1 MRKQEEL
8 EERIRVA
15 MDHAAPNV
23 LDRILSSCEEQKGNV
38 IPMTTGKKNWKKQI
52 VSFVSAAAAV
62 CILFT
67 AAMVWQ
73 PWNQGAQAVD
83 SIVTLDVNPSVSLD
97 VDENEKVVAVNALNE
112 DGEAVIDGMNL
123 EGTDLDVS
131 INALI
136 GSMLKNGYLNEAKNS
151 ILVTVENDDEEKG
164 DELEIRIA
172 RDIEK
177 VFSEDGLE
185 AAVLSQSLT
194 GDEELEQLAQEYGI
208 SRGKAALI
216 REVIRMDP
224 TLTYQTLSTL
234 NVQEIALIY
243 ATRQGENSTVTQT
256 GSVSEKSYVGFDA
269 AKQTALSHA
278 GVQESAVSRMDVEY
292 DSEDGRMIY
301 EVEFTADGCEYEYEI
316 DAATGEVIR
325 FEKKTDDDDDG
336 DEEKSSYI
344 GKEAAK
350 TKAFAHAGVTASQAK
365 YVEVEL
371 HGSVYEVEFVL
382 NTTEYEYKIN
392 AQTGSVIHYE
402 KDEKGNTS
410 SVSGTS
416 LIGEEQAKAT
426 AFSHAGVTASQVK
439 YLEVELHG
447 NAYEVE
453 FHVGNTEYEYAIDAV
468 SGTIL
473 RSEKK
478 AD

>member
-73 PWNQGAQAVD
+73 PWNHGAQAVD

-131 INALI
+131 VNALI

-151 ILVTVENDDEEKG
+151 ILVTVENDNEEKG
-164 DELEIRIA
+164 EELEIRIA

-269 AKQTALSHA
+269 AKQAALSHA

-325 FEKKTDDDDDG
+325 FEKKTDHDDDG

-371 HGSVYEVEFVL
+371 HGSVYEVEFVV

-402 KDEKGNTS
+402 KDQKGNTS

-416 LIGEEQAKAT
+416 LIGEDQAKAT

-439 YLEVELHG
+439 YLEVELHSD
-447 NAYEVE
+447 AYEVE